1 MGLLSNL
8 LSVHLLFSAPPLL
21 PQGSVPAA
29 FPSWA
34 EGLQRLVL
42 QQTRNSQ
49 RCKRKHTPLDA
60 GLSFPEGNPQGL
72 KP

>member
-49 RCKRKHTPLDA
+49 RSANESTPL
-60 GLSFPEGNPQGL
+60 
-72 KP
+72 